1 MNSSRELK
9 PFIKTLQNLIIHARR
24 IASKLDKKDIFSFL
38 DEIEYLPVIITE
50 NWLTEG
56 DFTFT
61 LKEICQQY
69 DCLNLYEKH
78 IQMVNDSKD
87 W

>member
-50 NWLTEG
+50 N
-56 DFTFT
+56 
-61 LKEICQQY
+61 
-69 DCLNLYEKH
+69 
-78 IQMVNDSKD
+78 
-87 W
+87 